1 MLDFFH
7 SSSSPYFNV
16 QCSRFINQGPVAS
29 KNHILGLFE
38 TNPIIVIGHI
48 DETSAELGLQ
58 LDLPIAIDYEKHEHL
73 RCSEPNTGLNHV
85 FDATADLVRTASKE
99 DFKHLSQL
107 QLVLTVWRLI
117 LTEKWVSSTF
127 LSSTVLIQTS
137 LNFGIDSQWN
147 RH

>member
-38 TNPIIVIGHI
+38 TNPIIIIGHI
-48 DETSAELGLQ
+48 DETSAELGLK

-107 QLVLTVWRLI
+107 QLVLTV
-117 LTEKWVSSTF
+117 
-127 LSSTVLIQTS
+127 
-137 LNFGIDSQWN
+137 
-147 RH
+147 